1 MIGMATHHA
10 RKRTHAEHARTEH
23 EGNGEERRSRPRAG
37 RSIWSGHVTFGLVS
51 IPVGIHA
58 ALEASERV
66 SFRQLH
72 RKDMAPIRYKKFCS
86 EEDVEVPNDEIVK
99 GYEVS
104 KGEYAVVE
112 KEELDKVQEEVGEGD
127 HTIEI
132 VQFVDFA
139 SLNPLLFEKPYYL
152 SPQSG
157 GAKAYGV
164 LRDALHETKR
174 VGIARFYL
182 RTRPLLAAVMPAED
196 VLAIE
201 VMREL
206 GELRSPDSLD
216 AGHAKASAAE
226 LKMARSL
233 IESMSDSWDPTEHPN
248 TYKKALEKLVASKRT
263 VAVAAEERGEAA
275 PKKVVDLMEA
285 LRASL
290 GQERGQER
298 RGGKSA
304 SPRKGARTS
313 RRRGAA

>member
-1 MIGMATHHA
+1 MATRHA
-10 RKRTHAEHARTEH
+10 RKKTQTDSDTDADHP
-23 EGNGEERRSRPRAG
+23 RSRPRAG

-66 SFRQLH
+66 AFRQLH

-99 GYEVS
+99 GYEVR

-112 KEELDKVQEEVGEGD
+112 KDELDKVQEEVGEGD

-164 LRDALHETKR
+164 LCDALHDTRR

-182 RTRPLLAAVMPAED
+182 RTRPLLAAVMPAEN
-196 VLAIE
+196 VLALE

-216 AGHAKASAAE
+216 TGHAKAGAPE
-226 LKMARSL
+226 LKMARTL
-233 IESMSDSWDPTEHPN
+233 IESMSDTWDPTAHPN
-248 TYKKALEKLVASKRT
+248 TYRKALEKLVASKRT
-263 VAVAAEERGEAA
+263 VAVGEAERGEAQ
-275 PKKVVDLMEA
+275 PRKVVDLMDA
-285 LRASL
+285 LRKSL
-290 GQERGQER
+290 SQER
-298 RGGKSA
+298 
-304 SPRKGARTS
+304 PRPGRATS
-313 RRRGAA
+313 RRKSEGRRRA

>member
-1 MIGMATHHA
+1 MDGAPVRGVACWHTTCSTIGMATRHA
-10 RKRTHAEHARTEH
+10 RKTTHTDDDQA
-23 EGNGEERRSRPRAG
+23 RSRPRAG

-99 GYEVS
+99 GYEVR
-104 KGEYAVVE
+104 KGEYATVE

-127 HTIEI
+127 HTVEI
-132 VQFVDFA
+132 VQFVDYA

-182 RTRPLLAAVMPAED
+182 RTRPLLAAVMPTED
-196 VLAIE
+196 VLALE

-206 GELRSPDSLD
+206 GELRSPDALET
-216 AGHAKASAAE
+216 GRAKASAAE

-233 IESMSDSWDPTEHPN
+233 IESMSDTWDPTEHPN
-248 TYKKALEKLVASKRT
+248 TYRKALEKLVAAKRT
-263 VAVAAEERGEAA
+263 VAVAAPEHGEAA
-275 PKKVVDLMEA
+275 PKKVVDLMDA
-285 LRASL
+285 LRRSL
-290 GQERGQER
+290 GQER
-298 RGGKSA
+298 RGGGKA
-304 SPRKGARTS
+304 PS
-313 RRRGAA
+313 RRKREAKRA

>member
-1 MIGMATHHA
+1 MASRHA
-10 RKRTHAEHARTEH
+10 RRETHTEH
-23 EGNGEERRSRPRAG
+23 EERDDGAGRGRPRAG

-72 RKDMAPIRYKKFCS
+72 RKDLAPIRYKKFCS
-86 EEDVEVPNDEIVK
+86 AEDVEVPNDEIVK
-99 GYEVS
+99 GYEVR

-112 KEELDKVQEEVGEGD
+112 KEELEKVREEEGEGD

-164 LRDALHETKR
+164 LRDALHETRR

-182 RTRPLLAAVMPAED
+182 RTRPLLAALMPTED
-196 VLAIE
+196 VLALE

-206 GELRSPDSLD
+206 GELRSPDALD
-216 AGHAKASAAE
+216 AGHAKATAAE

-233 IESMSDSWDPTEHPN
+233 IESMSATWDPTEHPN
-248 TYKKALEKLVASKRT
+248 TYRKALEKLVASKRT
-263 VAVAAEERGEAA
+263 VAVMPEERREGE
-275 PKKVVDLMEA
+275 PRKVVDLMEA
-285 LRASL
+285 LRQSL
-290 GQERGQER
+290 GQERA
-298 RGGKSA
+298 RGGKA
-304 SPRKGARTS
+304 TS
-313 RRRGAA
+313 RRKGEGTKRRGVA

>member
-1 MIGMATHHA
+1 MARHAHKKTHA
-10 RKRTHAEHARTEH
+10 RH
-23 EGNGEERRSRPRAG
+23 EDRDDGGERERPRAG

-72 RKDMAPIRYKKFCS
+72 RKDLAPIRYKKFCS
-86 EEDVEVPNDEIVK
+86 AEDVEVANDEIVK
-99 GYEVS
+99 GYEVR

-112 KEELDKVQEEVGEGD
+112 KEELEKVREEEGEGD

-164 LRDALHETKR
+164 LRDALHETRR

-182 RTRPLLAAVMPAED
+182 RTRPLLAALMPTED
-196 VLAIE
+196 VLALE

-206 GELRSPDSLD
+206 GELRNPDALD
-216 AGHAKASAAE
+216 AGRAKASAAE

-233 IESMSDSWDPTEHPN
+233 IESMLATWDPTEHPN
-248 TYKKALEKLVASKRT
+248 TYRKALEKLVASKRT
-263 VAVAAEERGEAA
+263 VAVTAEERGEAA
-275 PKKVVDLMEA
+275 PRKVVDLMEA
-285 LRASL
+285 LRQSL
-290 GQERGQER
+290 GQERA
-298 RGGKSA
+298 RGAKTTSR
-304 SPRKGARTS
+304 RKGEAAK
-313 RRRGAA
+313 RRGAA

>member
-1 MIGMATHHA
+1 MATRHA
-10 RKRTHAEHARTEH
+10 HKRTHVEDDNGHAR
-23 EGNGEERRSRPRAG
+23 GRPRAG
-37 RSIWSGHVTFGLVS
+37 RSIWSGHITFGLVS

-72 RKDMAPIRYKKFCS
+72 RKDNAPIRYKKFCS

-99 GYEVS
+99 GYEVR

-132 VQFVDFA
+132 VQFVDYA

-164 LRDALHETKR
+164 LREGLHETRR

-182 RTRPLLAAVMPAED
+182 RTRPLLAAVMPTED
-196 VLAIE
+196 VLALE

-206 GELRSPDSLD
+206 GELRNPDSLD
-216 AGHAKASAAE
+216 VGHGKASAAE
-226 LKMARSL
+226 VKMARSL
-233 IESMSDSWDPTEHPN
+233 IESMSDTWDPTEHPN
-248 TYKKALEKLVASKRT
+248 TYRKALEKLVASKRT
-263 VAVAAEERGEAA
+263 VAVVSEEGGEAA
-275 PKKVVDLMEA
+275 PKKVVDLMDA
-285 LRASL
+285 LRKSL
-290 GQERGQER
+290 GQERA
-298 RGGKSA
+298 GG
-304 SPRKGARTS
+304 RKTTS
-313 RRRGAA
+313 RRKGEGTGRRRAS

>member
-1 MIGMATHHA
+1 MASRHAHKKTHA
-10 RKRTHAEHARTEH
+10 RHEDRDDGAER
-23 EGNGEERRSRPRAG
+23 GRPRAG

-86 EEDVEVPNDEIVK
+86 AEDVEVSNDEIVK
-99 GYEVS
+99 GYEVH

-112 KEELDKVQEEVGEGD
+112 KEELEKVREEEGEGD

-164 LRDALHETKR
+164 LRDALHETRR

-182 RTRPLLAAVMPAED
+182 RTRPLLAALMPTED
-196 VLAIE
+196 VLALE

-206 GELRSPDSLD
+206 GELRNPDALD
-216 AGHAKASAAE
+216 AGHAKVSAAE

-233 IESMSDSWDPTEHPN
+233 IESMSATWDPTEHPN
-248 TYKKALEKLVASKRT
+248 TYRKALEKLVASKRT
-263 VAVAAEERGEAA
+263 VAVTAEERGEAA
-275 PKKVVDLMEA
+275 PTKVVDLMEA
-285 LRASL
+285 LRQSL
-290 GQERGQER
+290 GQERAH
-298 RGGKSA
+298 GGKATSR
-304 SPRKGARTS
+304 RKGVGAK
-313 RRRGAA
+313 RRGAA